1 MENFMNLTILA
12 FLLGFLLDL
21 ILGDPHSIP
30 HPVCFIG
37 KLISSSETFL
47 RRCFPKT
54 KRGELIA
61 GAVLCL
67 FVASISGLI
76 PFVLLYIAGI
86 IHPMARL
93 LVETVMCYQILAT
106 KSLRVESM
114 KVYRELENEDIV
126 KARYQLSM
134 IVGRDTES
142 LTEEGIIKAAVETV
156 AENTSDG
163 IIAPMLYLALGGPV
177 LGFIYK
183 AINTMDSMV
192 AYKNERY
199 LYFGRVAAR
208 LDDVVNFIPSR
219 ISALLMILAS
229 GICEVYYSIFSKK
242 NLLSSKKD
250 GKFYS
255 MKRAA
260 QIFLRDR
267 YHHASP
273 NSAQTEAACAGA
285 LGIQLAGD
293 AYYHGVLHKKEFIGD
308 SVRKIHTK
316 DIIRANVL
324 LYVSAFLCM
333 SLCLVAK
340 IMIL

>member
-1 MENFMNLTILA
+1 MNITIIA

-37 KLISSSETFL
+37 KLISTSEKFL

-54 KRGELIA
+54 KRGELVA
-61 GAVLCL
+61 GAVLC
-67 FVASISGLI
+67 FIVISISGLI

-86 IHPMARL
+86 IHPMVRL

-114 KVYRELENEDIV
+114 KVYRELEKEDIV
-126 KARYQLSM
+126 RARYQLSM
-134 IVGRDTES
+134 IVGRDTDS

-163 IIAPMLYLALGGPV
+163 IIAPMLYLAIGGPI

-208 LDDVVNFIPSR
+208 LDDVANFIPSR
-219 ISALLMILAS
+219 IAALLMIIAS
-229 GICEVYYSIFSKK
+229 GICEVLDFIFSKRIST
-242 NLLSSKKD
+242 SSNKD

-260 QIFLRDR
+260 KTFLRDR
-267 YHHASP
+267 YQHASP
-273 NSAQTEAACAGA
+273 NSAQTEAVCAGA

-308 SVRKIHTK
+308 SVRKIQIK

-333 SLCLVAK
+333 GLCMIIK
-340 IMIL
+340 IVIL

>member
-1 MENFMNLTILA
+1 MNLTILA
-12 FLLGFLLDL
+12 FFLGFLLDL

-37 KLISSSETFL
+37 KLISSGEKLL
-47 RRCFPKT
+47 RRCFSKT

-61 GAVLCL
+61 GVFLCI
-67 FVASISGLI
+67 VVISISGFI
-76 PFVLLYIAGI
+76 PFVLLYLAGLL
-86 IHPMARL
+86 HPMVKL
-93 LVETVMCYQILAT
+93 LVESVMCYQILAT
-106 KSLRVESM
+106 KSLRVEST
-114 KVYRELENEDIV
+114 KVFKELGTDDLT

-183 AINTMDSMV
+183 AINTMDSMI

-199 LYFGRVAAR
+199 FYFGKVAAR
-208 LDDVVNFIPSR
+208 LDDIANFVPAR
-219 ISALLMILAS
+219 VSALLMILAS
-229 GICEVYYSIFSKK
+229 GICELNNWIFSMKIFFSKK
-242 NLLSSKKD
+242 KD
-250 GKFYS
+250 KIYS
-255 MKRAA
+255 MKRAIK
-260 QIFLRDR
+260 IFLRDR
-267 YHHASP
+267 YKHTSP
-273 NSAQTEAACAGA
+273 NSAQTEAVCAGA

-308 SVRKIHTK
+308 SIRKPQAK

-333 SLCLVAK
+333 GICIIIK
-340 IMIL
+340 IVML

>member
-1 MENFMNLTILA
+1 MDLTILA
-12 FLLGFLLDL
+12 FFLGFLIDL

-37 KLISSSETFL
+37 KLISSSEKML
-47 RRCFPKT
+47 RTYFPKT

-61 GAVLCL
+61 GGFLC
-67 FVASISGLI
+67 VVVISISGFL
-76 PFVLLYIAGI
+76 PFLCLYFSGLL
-86 IHPMARL
+86 HPMVRL
-93 LVETVMCYQILAT
+93 ILETVMCYQIFAT

-114 KVYRELENEDIV
+114 KVYKELDKEDLT

-134 IVGRDTES
+134 IVGRDTKS

-183 AINTMDSMV
+183 AINTIDSMV

-208 LDDVVNFIPSR
+208 LDDVANFIPSR
-219 ISALLMILAS
+219 VSALFMILAS
-229 GICEVYYSIFSKK
+229 GICKIYYAIFSS
-242 NLLSSKKD
+242 NME
-250 GKFYS
+250 GKIYS
-255 MKRAA
+255 MKRAVKT
-260 QIFLRDR
+260 FLKYR
-267 YHHASP
+267 YQHASP
-273 NSAQTEAACAGA
+273 NSAQTEAVCAGA

-308 SVRKIHTK
+308 SVRKIQK
-316 DIIRANVL
+316 NDIKRANVL

-333 SLCLVAK
+333 GVCLIVK
-340 IMIL
+340 IGML

>member
-1 MENFMNLTILA
+1 MNLTILA
-12 FLLGFLLDL
+12 FFLGFLLDL

-37 KLISSSETFL
+37 RLISSCEKFL
-47 RRCFPKT
+47 RRSFPKT

-61 GAVLCL
+61 GALLCI
-67 FVASISGLI
+67 VVISISGFI
-76 PFVLLYIAGI
+76 PFVCLYLTGLV
-86 IHPMARL
+86 HPMVRL
-93 LVETVMCYQILAT
+93 LLETVMYYQILAT

-114 KVYRELENEDIV
+114 KVYKELGKADLT

-134 IVGRDTES
+134 IVGRDTDS

-163 IIAPMLYLALGGPV
+163 IIAPMLYLAIGGPV

-208 LDDVVNFIPSR
+208 LDDVANFIPSR
-219 ISALLMILAS
+219 VSALFMILAS
-229 GICEVYYSIFSKK
+229 GICKIYYSIFS
-242 NLLSSKKD
+242 SKEE
-250 GKFYS
+250 GKVYS
-255 MKRAA
+255 MKRATK
-260 QIFLRDR
+260 IFFKDR
-267 YHHASP
+267 YKHASP
-273 NSAQTEAACAGA
+273 NSAQTEAVCAGA

-308 SVRKIHTK
+308 SIRKIQAY
-316 DIIRANVL
+316 DIFRVNVL

-333 SLCLVAK
+333 GACLLIK
-340 IMIL
+340 ILIL